1 MRHDFLP
8 FALPSITDAE
18 IDEVVATLRSGWIT
32 TGPRAKRFEANFA
45 AYVGATHAVALNS
58 CTAALHLALD
68 AIGLRPGDEVIVPVT
83 TFTAT
88 AEVVRYFDA
97 HPVFVDIDPDT
108 FNIDVA
114 RIEAAITP
122 RTRAI
127 IPVHMAG
134 QPCDMD
140 PLLTLARAR
149 GLAVIEDAAHAL
161 PARYRGRLVGTLGD
175 LTAFSFYATKTITTA
190 EGGMLTTENPDYARR
205 ATLMGLHGI
214 SKDAW
219 KRYSAEGSWFYE
231 VEEPGY
237 KYNMPDLAAALG
249 LVQLRRCDEL
259 WAARVAIA
267 ARYDAAFADLPEVAT
282 PVVSPEAQHAWHLYI
297 IRLELDRLEID
308 RAAFMRE
315 LHALNIGTSVHFIP
329 LHLHPYYRR
338 ATGHQPDDFPAAMGV
353 YKRVV
358 SLPIYPLMDGQ
369 DVDDVI
375 TAVRTVVE
383 RHRRRAATTAPATL
397 AASQALPVA

>member
-1 MRHDFLP
+1 VRTDFLA

-32 TGPRAKRFEANFA
+32 TGPRAKRFERDFA
-45 AYVGATHAVALNS
+45 AYVGAPHAVALNS

-68 AIGLRPGDEVIVPVT
+68 AVGVHAGDEVIVPVT

-97 HPVFVDIDPDT
+97 RPVFVDVDDRT
-108 FNIDVA
+108 FNIDV
-114 RIEAAITP
+114 RRVEAAITP

-127 IPVHMAG
+127 MPVHMAG
-134 QPCDMD
+134 QPCAMD
-140 PLLTLARAR
+140 PLLELARAHR
-149 GLAVIEDAAHAL
+149 LAVVEDAAHAL
-161 PARYRGRLVGTLGD
+161 PARYRGRMVGTLGD

-190 EGGMLTTENPDYARR
+190 EGGMLTTANPDYAAR
-205 ATLMGLHGI
+205 AALMALHGI

-231 VEEPGY
+231 VEAAGY

-259 WAARVAIA
+259 WAARAAIA
-267 ARYDAAFADLPEVAT
+267 ARYNQAFRDLPEIAI
-282 PVVSPEAQHAWHLYI
+282 PVVAPDVQHAWHLYI
-297 IRLELDRLEID
+297 IQLDLAALDID
-308 RAAFMRE
+308 RAGFIRA
-315 LHALNIGTSVHFIP
+315 LHDLHIGTSVHFIP
-329 LHLHPYYRR
+329 LHLHPYYQRT
-338 ATGHQPDDFPAAMGV
+338 TGHRPQDFPAAMRA
-353 YKRVV
+353 YSRVV
-358 SLPIYPLMDGQ
+358 SLPIYPSMSEA

-375 TAVRTVVE
+375 EAVWTLVR
-383 RHRRRAATTAPATL
+383 RHRRRHAAAAQPATL
-397 AASQALPVA
+397 KAV